1 MTLRS
6 VNVLSVVNSKSKIST
21 QIIDGKEHIVINEVV
36 PIVDDIVMNGI
47 FYPADEINKSYMTL
61 NDNLMP
67 LDHPRINNENV
78 SALNPQAIN
87 NYYVGAW
94 GRNVRKSD
102 NKVLMDAYID
112 RKFAESTDKGR
123 MLVNRL
129 DDMMSGKNITPI
141 HVSTGLTYTPDN
153 QSGSSKG
160 KRYTAIARNMKF
172 DHVAILPDKQGA
184 ATPEDGVGIF
194 VNSNGEKSPI
204 EYVSL
209 FESHQD
215 SFGDV
220 IKKTI
225 QETLKVFKF
234 NKHEETDSMKEKI
247 LLALNAAGIKT
258 DGLTDEQL
266 LAAYNQQAAQEAI
279 DKKKLAEEEEE
290 KKKAEQEKKNATNA
304 EDAPAWAKSLMNKVA
319 NLELAVNANAEKE
332 LSVKREAVKAKFNM
346 TQTAVNALTDE
357 PLDALYA
364 QCISST
370 PINGSYA
377 NNSDKN
383 TLLNMEAPE

>member
-1 MTLRS
+1 MTLKS

-21 QIIDGKEHIVINEVV
+21 QIIDGKEHIVINDVV

-67 LDHPRINNENV
+67 LDHPRINNEHV

-87 NYYVGAW
+87 NFYIGAW
-94 GRNVRKSD
+94 GRNVRKSND
-102 NKVLMDAYID
+102 RVLMDAYID
-112 RKFAESTDKGR
+112 RKFAESTEKGR

-129 DDMMSGKNITPI
+129 DDMMSGKNTTPI

-160 KRYTAIARNMKF
+160 KRYKSIARNMKF

-184 ATPEDGVGIF
+184 ATPDDGVGIF
-194 VNSNGEKSPI
+194 VNSDGEKSPI
-204 EYVSL
+204 ENVSL
-209 FESHQD
+209 IDCSDD
-215 SFGDV
+215 SISNV
-220 IKKTI
+220 ISKTI
-225 QETLKVFKF
+225 KEVLSVFKF
-234 NKHEETDSMKEKI
+234 NQKEEEDLMKEKI

-258 DGLTDEQL
+258 DGLSDEQL
-266 LAAYNQQAAQEAI
+266 LKVYNEQTTKEAI
-279 DKKKLAEEEEE
+279 EKKKASEEEE
-290 KKKAEQEKKNATNA
+290 KKKAEQEKKNAANA
-304 EDAPAWAKSLMNKVA
+304 EDAPAWAKSLMNKVT
-319 NLELAVNANAEKE
+319 NLELAVNANTEKE

-346 TQTAVNALTDE
+346 TQTAVNALSGE

-364 QCISST
+364 QCVKTAPIS
-370 PINGSYA
+370 GGFA
-377 NNSDKN
+377 NNSDN
-383 TLLNMEAPE
+383 SLLNMEAPE

>member
-1 MTLRS
+1 MTLKS

-21 QIIDGKEHIVINEVV
+21 QIIDGKEHIVINDVV

-67 LDHPRINNENV
+67 LDHPRINNEHV

-87 NYYVGAW
+87 NFYIGAW
-94 GRNVRKSD
+94 GRNVRKSND
-102 NKVLMDAYID
+102 RVLMDAYID
-112 RKFAESTDKGR
+112 RKFAESTEKGR

-129 DDMMSGKNITPI
+129 DDMMNGKNTAPI

-184 ATPEDGVGIF
+184 ATPDDGVGIF
-194 VNSNGEKSPI
+194 VNSDGEKSPI
-204 EYVSL
+204 ENVSL
-209 FESHQD
+209 IDCSDD
-215 SFGDV
+215 SISNV
-220 IKKTI
+220 ISKTI
-225 QETLKVFKF
+225 KEVLSVFKF
-234 NKHEETDSMKEKI
+234 NQKEEEDLMKEKI

-258 DGLTDEQL
+258 DGLSDEQL
-266 LAAYNQQAAQEAI
+266 LKVYNEQTTKEAI
-279 DKKKLAEEEEE
+279 EKKKASEEEE
-290 KKKAEQEKKNATNA
+290 KKKAEQEKKNAANG
-304 EDAPAWAKSLMNKVA
+304 EDAPAWAKSLMNKVT
-319 NLELAVNANAEKE
+319 NLELAVNANTEKE

-346 TQTAVNALTDE
+346 TQTAVNALSGE

-364 QCISST
+364 QCVKTAPIS
-370 PINGSYA
+370 GGFA
-377 NNSDKN
+377 NNSDN
-383 TLLNMEAPE
+383 SLLNMEAPE

>member
-1 MTLRS
+1 MTLKS

-21 QIIDGKEHIVINEVV
+21 QIIDGKEHIVINDVV

-67 LDHPRINNENV
+67 LDHPRINNEHV

-87 NYYVGAW
+87 NFYIGAW
-94 GRNVRKSD
+94 GRNVRKSND
-102 NKVLMDAYID
+102 KVLMDAYID
-112 RKFAESTDKGR
+112 RKFAESTEKGR

-129 DDMMSGKNITPI
+129 DDMMSGKNTTPI

-153 QSGSSKG
+153 QSGTSKG
-160 KRYTAIARNMKF
+160 KRYKSIARNMKF

-184 ATPEDGVGIF
+184 ATPDDGVGIF

-204 EYVSL
+204 ENVSL
-209 FESHQD
+209 IECSED
-215 SFGDV
+215 SISNV
-220 IKKTI
+220 ISKTI
-225 QETLKVFKF
+225 KEVLSVFKF
-234 NKHEETDSMKEKI
+234 NQKEEEDLMKEKI

-258 DGLTDEQL
+258 DGLSDEQL
-266 LAAYNQQAAQEAI
+266 LKAYNEQTTKEAI
-279 DKKKLAEEEEE
+279 EKKKTSEEEE

-304 EDAPAWAKSLMNKVA
+304 EDAPAWAKALMNKVSS
-319 NLELAVNANAEKE
+319 LELAVNANTEKE

-346 TQTAVNALTDE
+346 TQTAVNALSGE

-364 QCISST
+364 QCVKTAPIS
-370 PINGSYA
+370 GGFA
-377 NNSDKN
+377 NNSDN
-383 TLLNMEAPE
+383 SLLNMEAPE

>member
-1 MTLRS
+1 MTLKS
-6 VNVLSVVNSKSKIST
+6 VNVLSVVNSKSRIST
-21 QIIDGKEHIVINEVV
+21 QIIDGKEHIVINDVV

-67 LDHPRINNENV
+67 LDHPRINNEHV

-87 NYYVGAW
+87 NFYIGAW
-94 GRNVRKSD
+94 GRNVRKSND
-102 NKVLMDAYID
+102 RVLMDAYID
-112 RKFAESTDKGR
+112 RKFAESTEKGR

-129 DDMMSGKNITPI
+129 DDMMNGKNTAPI

-184 ATPEDGVGIF
+184 ATPDDGVGIF
-194 VNSNGEKSPI
+194 VNSDGEKSPI
-204 EYVSL
+204 ENVSL
-209 FESHQD
+209 IDCSDD
-215 SFGDV
+215 SISNV
-220 IKKTI
+220 ISKTI
-225 QETLKVFKF
+225 KEVLSVFKF
-234 NKHEETDSMKEKI
+234 NQKEEEDLMKEKI

-258 DGLTDEQL
+258 DGLSDEQL
-266 LAAYNQQAAQEAI
+266 LKVYNEQTTKEAI
-279 DKKKLAEEEEE
+279 EKKKASEEEE

-304 EDAPAWAKSLMNKVA
+304 EDAPAWAKSLMNKVT
-319 NLELAVNANAEKE
+319 NLELAVNANTEKE

-346 TQTAVNALTDE
+346 TQTAVNALSGE

-364 QCISST
+364 QCVKTAPIS
-370 PINGSYA
+370 GGFA
-377 NNSDKN
+377 NNSDN
-383 TLLNMEAPE
+383 SLLNMEAPE

>member
-1 MTLRS
+1 MTLKS

-21 QIIDGKEHIVINEVV
+21 QIIDGKEHIVINDVV

-67 LDHPRINNENV
+67 LDHPRINNEHV

-87 NYYVGAW
+87 NFYIGAW
-94 GRNVRKSD
+94 GRNVRKSKD
-102 NKVLMDAYID
+102 RVLMDAYID
-112 RKFAESTDKGR
+112 RKFAESTEKGR

-129 DDMMSGKNITPI
+129 DDMMSGKNTTPI

-160 KRYTAIARNMKF
+160 KRYKSIARNMKF

-184 ATPEDGVGIF
+184 ATPDDGVGIF
-194 VNSNGEKSPI
+194 VNSDGEKSPI
-204 EYVSL
+204 ENVSL
-209 FESHQD
+209 IDCSDD
-215 SFGDV
+215 SISNV
-220 IKKTI
+220 ISKTI
-225 QETLKVFKF
+225 KEVLSVFKF
-234 NKHEETDSMKEKI
+234 NQKEEEDLMKEKI

-258 DGLTDEQL
+258 DGLSDEQL
-266 LAAYNQQAAQEAI
+266 LKVYNEQTTKEAI
-279 DKKKLAEEEEE
+279 EKKKASEEEE
-290 KKKAEQEKKNATNA
+290 KKKAEQEKKNAANA
-304 EDAPAWAKSLMNKVA
+304 EDAPAWAKSLMNKVT
-319 NLELAVNANAEKE
+319 NLELAVNANTEKE

-346 TQTAVNALTDE
+346 TQTAVNALSGE

-364 QCISST
+364 QCVKTAPIS
-370 PINGSYA
+370 GGFA
-377 NNSDKN
+377 NNSDN
-383 TLLNMEAPE
+383 SLLNMEAPE

>member
-1 MTLRS
+1 MTLKS

-21 QIIDGKEHIVINEVV
+21 QIIDGKEHIVINDVV

-67 LDHPRINNENV
+67 LDHPRINNEHV

-87 NYYVGAW
+87 NFYIGAW
-94 GRNVRKSD
+94 GRNVRKSND
-102 NKVLMDAYID
+102 RVLMDAYID
-112 RKFAESTDKGR
+112 RKFAESTEKGR

-129 DDMMSGKNITPI
+129 DDMMNGKNTTPI

-160 KRYTAIARNMKF
+160 KRYKSIARNMKF

-184 ATPEDGVGIF
+184 ATPDDGVGIF
-194 VNSNGEKSPI
+194 VNSDGEKSPI
-204 EYVSL
+204 ENVSL
-209 FESHQD
+209 IDCSDD
-215 SFGDV
+215 SISNV
-220 IKKTI
+220 ISKTI
-225 QETLKVFKF
+225 KEVLSVFKF
-234 NKHEETDSMKEKI
+234 NQKEEEDLMKEKI

-258 DGLTDEQL
+258 DGLSDEQL
-266 LAAYNQQAAQEAI
+266 LKVYNEQTTKEAI
-279 DKKKLAEEEEE
+279 EKKKASEEEE

-304 EDAPAWAKSLMNKVA
+304 EDAPAWAKSLMNKVT
-319 NLELAVNANAEKE
+319 NLELAVNANTEKE

-346 TQTAVNALTDE
+346 TQTAVNALAGE
-357 PLDALYA
+357 PLDALYV
-364 QCISST
+364 QCVKTAPIS
-370 PINGSYA
+370 GGFA
-377 NNSDKN
+377 NNSDN
-383 TLLNMEAPE
+383 SLLNMEVPE

>member
-1 MTLRS
+1 MTLKS

-21 QIIDGKEHIVINEVV
+21 QIIDGKEHIVINDVV

-87 NYYVGAW
+87 NFYIGAW
-94 GRNVRKSD
+94 GRNVRKSND
-102 NKVLMDAYID
+102 KVLMDAYID
-112 RKFAESTDKGR
+112 RKFAESTEKGR

-129 DDMMSGKNITPI
+129 DDMMSGKNTTPI

-153 QSGSSKG
+153 QSGTSKG
-160 KRYTAIARNMKF
+160 KRYKSIARNMKF

-184 ATPEDGVGIF
+184 ATPDDGVGIF

-204 EYVSL
+204 ENVSL
-209 FESHQD
+209 IECSED
-215 SFGDV
+215 SISNV
-220 IKKTI
+220 ISKTI
-225 QETLKVFKF
+225 KEVLSVFKF
-234 NKHEETDSMKEKI
+234 NQKEEEDLMKEKI

-258 DGLTDEQL
+258 DGLSDEQL
-266 LAAYNQQAAQEAI
+266 LKAYNEQTTKEAI
-279 DKKKLAEEEEE
+279 EKKKTSEEEE
-290 KKKAEQEKKNATNA
+290 KKKAEQEKKSATNA
-304 EDAPAWAKSLMNKVA
+304 EDAPAWAKALMNKVTS
-319 NLELAVNANAEKE
+319 LELAVNANTEKE
-332 LSVKREAVKAKFNM
+332 LSVKRDAVKTKFNM
-346 TQTAVNALTDE
+346 TQTAVNALSGE

-364 QCISST
+364 QCVKTAPIS
-370 PINGSYA
+370 GGFA
-377 NNSDKN
+377 NNSDN
-383 TLLNMEAPE
+383 SLLNMEAPE

>member
-1 MTLRS
+1 MTLKS

-21 QIIDGKEHIVINEVV
+21 QIIDGKEHIVINDVV

-67 LDHPRINNENV
+67 LDHPRINNEHV

-87 NYYVGAW
+87 NFYIGAW
-94 GRNVRKSD
+94 GRNVRKSND
-102 NKVLMDAYID
+102 KVLMDAYID
-112 RKFAESTDKGR
+112 RKFAESTEKGR

-129 DDMMSGKNITPI
+129 DDMMSGKNTTPI

-153 QSGSSKG
+153 QSGTSKG
-160 KRYTAIARNMKF
+160 KRYKSIARNMKF

-184 ATPEDGVGIF
+184 ATPDDGVGIF

-204 EYVSL
+204 ENVSL
-209 FESHQD
+209 IECSED
-215 SFGDV
+215 SISNV
-220 IKKTI
+220 ISKTI
-225 QETLKVFKF
+225 KEVLSVFKF
-234 NKHEETDSMKEKI
+234 NQKEEEDLMKEKI

-258 DGLTDEQL
+258 DGLSDEQL
-266 LAAYNQQAAQEAI
+266 LKAYNEQTAKEAI
-279 DKKKLAEEEEE
+279 EKKKTSEEEE
-290 KKKAEQEKKNATNA
+290 KKKVEQEKKNATNA
-304 EDAPAWAKSLMNKVA
+304 EDAPAWAKALMNKVSS
-319 NLELAVNANAEKE
+319 LELAVNANTEKE

-346 TQTAVNALTDE
+346 TQTAVNALSGE

-364 QCISST
+364 QCVKTAPIS
-370 PINGSYA
+370 GGFA
-377 NNSDKN
+377 NNSDN
-383 TLLNMEAPE
+383 SLLNMEAPE

>member
-1 MTLRS
+1 MTLKS

-21 QIIDGKEHIVINEVV
+21 QIIDGKEHIVINDVV

-67 LDHPRINNENV
+67 LDHPRINNEHV

-87 NYYVGAW
+87 NFYIGAW
-94 GRNVRKSD
+94 GRNVRKSND
-102 NKVLMDAYID
+102 RVLMDAYID
-112 RKFAESTDKGR
+112 RKFAESTEKGR

-129 DDMMSGKNITPI
+129 DDMMNGKNTTPI

-160 KRYTAIARNMKF
+160 KRYKSIARNMKF

-184 ATPEDGVGIF
+184 ATPDDGVGIF
-194 VNSNGEKSPI
+194 VNSDGEKSPI
-204 EYVSL
+204 ENVSL
-209 FESHQD
+209 IDCSDD
-215 SFGDV
+215 SISNV
-220 IKKTI
+220 ISKTI
-225 QETLKVFKF
+225 KEVLSVFKF
-234 NKHEETDSMKEKI
+234 NQKEEEDLMKEKI

-258 DGLTDEQL
+258 DGLSDEQL
-266 LAAYNQQAAQEAI
+266 LKVYNEQTTKEAI
-279 DKKKLAEEEEE
+279 EKKKASEEEE

-304 EDAPAWAKSLMNKVA
+304 EDAPAWAKSLMNKVT
-319 NLELAVNANAEKE
+319 NLELAVNANTEKE

-346 TQTAVNALTDE
+346 TQTAVNALSSE

-364 QCISST
+364 QCVKTAPIS
-370 PINGSYA
+370 GGFA
-377 NNSDKN
+377 NNSDN
-383 TLLNMEAPE
+383 SLLNMEAPE

>member
-1 MTLRS
+1 MTLKS

-21 QIIDGKEHIVINEVV
+21 QIIDGKEHIVINDMV

-67 LDHPRINNENV
+67 LDHPRINNEHV

-87 NYYVGAW
+87 NFYIGAW
-94 GRNVRKSD
+94 GRNVRKSND
-102 NKVLMDAYID
+102 RVLMDAYID
-112 RKFAESTDKGR
+112 RKFAESTEKGR

-129 DDMMSGKNITPI
+129 DDMMSGKNTTPI

-184 ATPEDGVGIF
+184 ATPDDGVGIF
-194 VNSNGEKSPI
+194 VNSDGEKSPI
-204 EYVSL
+204 ENVSL
-209 FESHQD
+209 IDCSDD
-215 SFGDV
+215 SISNV
-220 IKKTI
+220 ISKTI
-225 QETLKVFKF
+225 KEVLSVFKF
-234 NKHEETDSMKEKI
+234 NQKEEEDLMKEKI

-258 DGLTDEQL
+258 DGLSDEQL
-266 LAAYNQQAAQEAI
+266 LKVYNEQTTKEAI
-279 DKKKLAEEEEE
+279 EKKKASEEEE
-290 KKKAEQEKKNATNA
+290 KKKAEQEKKNAANA
-304 EDAPAWAKSLMNKVA
+304 EDAPAWAKSLMNKVT
-319 NLELAVNANAEKE
+319 NLELAVNANTEKE

-346 TQTAVNALTDE
+346 TQTAVNALSGE

-364 QCISST
+364 QCVKTAPIS
-370 PINGSYA
+370 GGFA
-377 NNSDKN
+377 NNSDN
-383 TLLNMEAPE
+383 SLLNMEAPE

>member
-1 MTLRS
+1 MTLKS

-21 QIIDGKEHIVINEVV
+21 QIIDGKEHIVINDVV

-67 LDHPRINNENV
+67 LDHPRINNEHV

-87 NYYVGAW
+87 NFYIGAW
-94 GRNVRKSD
+94 GRNVRKSND
-102 NKVLMDAYID
+102 RVLMDAYID
-112 RKFAESTDKGR
+112 RKFAESTEKGR

-129 DDMMSGKNITPI
+129 DDMMSGKNTAPI

-184 ATPEDGVGIF
+184 ATPDDGVGIF
-194 VNSNGEKSPI
+194 VNSDGEKSPI
-204 EYVSL
+204 ENVSL
-209 FESHQD
+209 ID
-215 SFGDV
+215 SSDDSISNV
-220 IKKTI
+220 ISKTI
-225 QETLKVFKF
+225 KEVLSVFKF
-234 NKHEETDSMKEKI
+234 NQKEEEDLMKEKI

-258 DGLTDEQL
+258 DGLSDEQL
-266 LAAYNQQAAQEAI
+266 LKVYNEQTTKEAI
-279 DKKKLAEEEEE
+279 EKMKASEEEE

-304 EDAPAWAKSLMNKVA
+304 EDAPAWAKSLMNKVT
-319 NLELAVNANAEKE
+319 NLELAVNANTEKE

-346 TQTAVNALTDE
+346 TQTAVNSLSGE

-364 QCISST
+364 QCVKTAPIS
-370 PINGSYA
+370 GGFA
-377 NNSDKN
+377 NNSDN
-383 TLLNMEAPE
+383 SLLNMEAPE

>member
-1 MTLRS
+1 MTLKS

-21 QIIDGKEHIVINEVV
+21 QIIDGKEHIVINDVV

-67 LDHPRINNENV
+67 LDHPRINNEHV

-87 NYYVGAW
+87 NFYIGAW
-94 GRNVRKSD
+94 GRNVRKSND
-102 NKVLMDAYID
+102 RVLMDAYID
-112 RKFAESTDKGR
+112 RKFAESTEKGR

-129 DDMMSGKNITPI
+129 DDMMSGKNTTPI

-184 ATPEDGVGIF
+184 ATPDDGVGIF
-194 VNSNGEKSPI
+194 VNSDGEKSPI
-204 EYVSL
+204 ENVSL
-209 FESHQD
+209 IDCSDD
-215 SFGDV
+215 SISNV
-220 IKKTI
+220 ISKTI
-225 QETLKVFKF
+225 KEVLSVFKF
-234 NKHEETDSMKEKI
+234 NQKEEEDLMKEKI

-258 DGLTDEQL
+258 DGLSDEQL
-266 LAAYNQQAAQEAI
+266 LKVYNEQTTKEAI
-279 DKKKLAEEEEE
+279 EKKKASEEEE

-304 EDAPAWAKSLMNKVA
+304 EDAPAWAKSLMNKVT
-319 NLELAVNANAEKE
+319 NLELAVNANTEKE

-346 TQTAVNALTDE
+346 TQTAVNALSGE

-364 QCISST
+364 QCVKTAPIS
-370 PINGSYA
+370 GGFA
-377 NNSDKN
+377 NNSDN
-383 TLLNMEAPE
+383 SLLNMEAPE

>member
-1 MTLRS
+1 MTLKS

-21 QIIDGKEHIVINEVV
+21 QIIDGKEHIVINDVV

-67 LDHPRINNENV
+67 LDHPRINNEHV

-87 NYYVGAW
+87 NFYIGAW
-94 GRNVRKSD
+94 GRNVRKSND
-102 NKVLMDAYID
+102 RVLMDAYID
-112 RKFAESTDKGR
+112 RKFAESTEKGR

-129 DDMMSGKNITPI
+129 DDMMSGKNTTPI

-184 ATPEDGVGIF
+184 ATPDDGVGIF
-194 VNSNGEKSPI
+194 VNSDGEKSPI
-204 EYVSL
+204 ENVSL
-209 FESHQD
+209 IECSED
-215 SFGDV
+215 SISNV
-220 IKKTI
+220 ISKTI
-225 QETLKVFKF
+225 KEVLSVFKF
-234 NKHEETDSMKEKI
+234 NQKEEEDLMKEKI

-258 DGLTDEQL
+258 DGLSDEQL
-266 LAAYNQQAAQEAI
+266 LRVYNEQTTKEAI
-279 DKKKLAEEEEE
+279 EKKKASEEEE

-304 EDAPAWAKSLMNKVA
+304 EDAPAWAKSLMNKVT
-319 NLELAVNANAEKE
+319 NLELAVNANTEKE
-332 LSVKREAVKAKFNM
+332 LSVKREAVKGKFNM
-346 TQTAVNALTDE
+346 TQTAVNALSGE

-364 QCISST
+364 QCVKTAPIS
-370 PINGSYA
+370 GGFA
-377 NNSDKN
+377 NNSDN
-383 TLLNMEAPE
+383 SLLNMEAPE

>member
-1 MTLRS
+1 MTLKS

-21 QIIDGKEHIVINEVV
+21 QIIDGKEHIVINDVV

-67 LDHPRINNENV
+67 LDHPRVNNENV

-87 NYYVGAW
+87 NYYIGAW

-112 RKFAESTDKGR
+112 RKFAESTEKGR

-129 DDMMSGKNITPI
+129 DDMMSGKNTTPI

-184 ATPEDGVGIF
+184 ATPDDGVGIF
-194 VNSNGEKSPI
+194 VNSDGEKSPI
-204 EYVSL
+204 ENVSL
-209 FESHQD
+209 IDCSDD
-215 SFGDV
+215 SISNV
-220 IKKTI
+220 ISKTI
-225 QETLKVFKF
+225 KEVLSVFKF
-234 NKHEETDSMKEKI
+234 NQKEEEDLMKEKI

-258 DGLTDEQL
+258 DGLSDEQL
-266 LAAYNQQAAQEAI
+266 LKVYNEQTTKEAI
-279 DKKKLAEEEEE
+279 EKKKASEEEE

-304 EDAPAWAKSLMNKVA
+304 EDAPAWAKSLMNKVT
-319 NLELAVNANAEKE
+319 NLELAVNANTEKE

-346 TQTAVNALTDE
+346 TQTAVNALSGE

-364 QCISST
+364 QCVKTAPIS
-370 PINGSYA
+370 GGFA
-377 NNSDKN
+377 NNSDN
-383 TLLNMEAPE
+383 SLLNMEAPE

>member
-1 MTLRS
+1 MTLKS

-21 QIIDGKEHIVINEVV
+21 QIIDGKEHIVINDVV

-67 LDHPRINNENV
+67 LDHPRINNEHV

-87 NYYVGAW
+87 NFYIGAW
-94 GRNVRKSD
+94 GRNVRKSND
-102 NKVLMDAYID
+102 RVLMDAYID
-112 RKFAESTDKGR
+112 RKFAESTEKGR

-129 DDMMSGKNITPI
+129 DDMMSGKNTAPI

-184 ATPEDGVGIF
+184 ATPDDGVGIF
-194 VNSNGEKSPI
+194 VNSDGEKSPI
-204 EYVSL
+204 ENVSL
-209 FESHQD
+209 IDCSDD
-215 SFGDV
+215 SISNV
-220 IKKTI
+220 ISKTI
-225 QETLKVFKF
+225 KEVLSVFKF
-234 NKHEETDSMKEKI
+234 NQKEEEDLMKEKI
-247 LLALNAAGIKT
+247 LLALNSAGIKT
-258 DGLTDEQL
+258 DGLSDEQL
-266 LAAYNQQAAQEAI
+266 LKVYNEQTTKEAFE
-279 DKKKLAEEEEE
+279 KKKASEEEE
-290 KKKAEQEKKNATNA
+290 KEKAEQEKKSAANA
-304 EDAPAWAKSLMNKVA
+304 EDAPAWARSLMNKVT
-319 NLELAVNANAEKE
+319 NLELAVNANTEKE

-346 TQTAVNALTDE
+346 TQTAVNALSGE

-364 QCISST
+364 QCVKTAPIS
-370 PINGSYA
+370 GGFA
-377 NNSDKN
+377 NNSDN
-383 TLLNMEAPE
+383 SLLNMEAPE

>member
-1 MTLRS
+1 MTLKS

-21 QIIDGKEHIVINEVV
+21 QIIDGKEHIVINDVV

-67 LDHPRINNENV
+67 LDHPRINNEHV

-87 NYYVGAW
+87 NFYIGAW
-94 GRNVRKSD
+94 GRNVRKSND
-102 NKVLMDAYID
+102 RVLMDAYID
-112 RKFAESTDKGR
+112 RKFAESTEKGR

-129 DDMMSGKNITPI
+129 DDMMNGKNTAPI

-160 KRYTAIARNMKF
+160 KRYKSIARNMKF

-184 ATPEDGVGIF
+184 ATPDDGVGIF
-194 VNSNGEKSPI
+194 VNSDGEKSPI
-204 EYVSL
+204 ENVSL
-209 FESHQD
+209 IDCSDD
-215 SFGDV
+215 SISNV
-220 IKKTI
+220 ISKTI
-225 QETLKVFKF
+225 KEVLSVFKF
-234 NKHEETDSMKEKI
+234 NQKEEEDLMKEKI

-258 DGLTDEQL
+258 DGLSDEQL
-266 LAAYNQQAAQEAI
+266 LKVYNEQTTKEAI
-279 DKKKLAEEEEE
+279 EKKKASEEEE

-304 EDAPAWAKSLMNKVA
+304 EDAPAWAKSLMNKVT
-319 NLELAVNANAEKE
+319 NLELAVNANTEKE

-346 TQTAVNALTDE
+346 TQTAVNALSGE

-364 QCISST
+364 QCVKTAPIS
-370 PINGSYA
+370 GGFA
-377 NNSDKN
+377 NNSDN
-383 TLLNMEAPE
+383 SLLNMEAPE

>member
-1 MTLRS
+1 MTLKS

-21 QIIDGKEHIVINEVV
+21 QIIDGKEHIVINDVV

-67 LDHPRINNENV
+67 LDHPRINNEHV

-87 NYYVGAW
+87 NFYIGAW
-94 GRNVRKSD
+94 GRNVRKSND
-102 NKVLMDAYID
+102 RVLMDAYID
-112 RKFAESTDKGR
+112 RKFAESTEKGR

-129 DDMMSGKNITPI
+129 DDMMSGKNISPI

-160 KRYTAIARNMKF
+160 KRYKSIARNMKF

-184 ATPEDGVGIF
+184 ATPDDGVGIF
-194 VNSNGEKSPI
+194 VNSDGEKSPI
-204 EYVSL
+204 ENVSL
-209 FESHQD
+209 IDCSDD
-215 SFGDV
+215 SISNV
-220 IKKTI
+220 ISKTI
-225 QETLKVFKF
+225 KEVLSVFKF
-234 NKHEETDSMKEKI
+234 NQKEEEDLMKEKI

-258 DGLTDEQL
+258 DGLSDEQL
-266 LAAYNQQAAQEAI
+266 LKVYNEQTTKEAI
-279 DKKKLAEEEEE
+279 EKKKASEEEE

-304 EDAPAWAKSLMNKVA
+304 EDAPAWAKSLMNKVT
-319 NLELAVNANAEKE
+319 NLELAVNANTEKE

-346 TQTAVNALTDE
+346 TQTAVNALSGE

-364 QCISST
+364 QCVKTAPIS
-370 PINGSYA
+370 GGFA
-377 NNSDKN
+377 NNSDN
-383 TLLNMEAPE
+383 SLLNMEAPE

>member
-1 MTLRS
+1 MTLKS

-21 QIIDGKEHIVINEVV
+21 QIIDGKEHIVINDVV

-67 LDHPRINNENV
+67 LDHPRINNEHV

-87 NYYVGAW
+87 NFYIGAW
-94 GRNVRKSD
+94 GRNVRKSND
-102 NKVLMDAYID
+102 KVLMDAYID
-112 RKFAESTDKGR
+112 RKFAESTEKGR

-129 DDMMSGKNITPI
+129 DDMMSGKNTTPI

-153 QSGSSKG
+153 QSGTSKG
-160 KRYTAIARNMKF
+160 KRYKSIARNMKF

-184 ATPEDGVGIF
+184 ATPDDGVGIF

-204 EYVSL
+204 ENVSL
-209 FESHQD
+209 IECSED
-215 SFGDV
+215 SISNV
-220 IKKTI
+220 ISKTI
-225 QETLKVFKF
+225 KEVLSVFKF
-234 NKHEETDSMKEKI
+234 NQKEEEDLMKEKI

-258 DGLTDEQL
+258 DGLSDEQL
-266 LAAYNQQAAQEAI
+266 LKAYNEQTTKEAI
-279 DKKKLAEEEEE
+279 EKKKTSEEEE

-304 EDAPAWAKSLMNKVA
+304 EDAPAWAKALMNKVSS
-319 NLELAVNANAEKE
+319 LELAVNANTEKE
-332 LSVKREAVKAKFNM
+332 LSVKREAVKNKFNM
-346 TQTAVNALTDE
+346 TQTAVNALSGE

-364 QCISST
+364 QCVKTAPIS
-370 PINGSYA
+370 GGFA
-377 NNSDKN
+377 NNSDN
-383 TLLNMEAPE
+383 SLLNMEAPE

>member
-1 MTLRS
+1 MTLKS

-21 QIIDGKEHIVINEVV
+21 QIIDGKEHIVINDVV

-67 LDHPRINNENV
+67 LDHPRINNEHV

-87 NYYVGAW
+87 NFYIGAW
-94 GRNVRKSD
+94 GRNVRKSND
-102 NKVLMDAYID
+102 RVLMDAYID
-112 RKFAESTDKGR
+112 RKFAESTEKGR

-129 DDMMSGKNITPI
+129 DDMMSGKNTTPI

-160 KRYTAIARNMKF
+160 KRYKSIARNMKF

-184 ATPEDGVGIF
+184 ATPDDGVGIF
-194 VNSNGEKSPI
+194 VNSDGEKSPI
-204 EYVSL
+204 ENVSL
-209 FESHQD
+209 IECSED
-215 SFGDV
+215 STSNV
-220 IKKTI
+220 ISKTI
-225 QETLKVFKF
+225 KEVLSVFKF
-234 NKHEETDSMKEKI
+234 NQKEDQDLMKEKI

-258 DGLTDEQL
+258 DGLSDEQL
-266 LAAYNQQAAQEAI
+266 LKVYNEQTTKEAI
-279 DKKKLAEEEEE
+279 EKKKASEEEE
-290 KKKAEQEKKNATNA
+290 KKKAEQEKKNASNA
-304 EDAPAWAKSLMNKVA
+304 EDAPAWAKSLMNKVTS
-319 NLELAVNANAEKE
+319 LELAVNANTEKE

-346 TQTAVNALTDE
+346 TQTAVNALSGE

-364 QCISST
+364 QCVKT
-370 PINGSYA
+370 APIIGGFA
-377 NNSDKN
+377 NNSDN
-383 TLLNMEAPE
+383 SLLNMEAPE

>member
-21 QIIDGKEHIVINEVV
+21 QIIDGKEHIVINDVV

-67 LDHPRINNENV
+67 LDHPRINNEHV

-87 NYYVGAW
+87 NFYIGAW
-94 GRNVRKSD
+94 GRNVRKSND
-102 NKVLMDAYID
+102 RVLMDAYID
-112 RKFAESTDKGR
+112 RKFAESTEKGR

-184 ATPEDGVGIF
+184 ATPDDGVGIF
-194 VNSNGEKSPI
+194 VNSDGEKSPI
-204 EYVSL
+204 ENVSL
-209 FESHQD
+209 IDCSDD
-215 SFGDV
+215 SISNV
-220 IKKTI
+220 ISKTI
-225 QETLKVFKF
+225 KEVLSVFKF
-234 NKHEETDSMKEKI
+234 NQKEEEDLMKEKI

-258 DGLTDEQL
+258 DGLSDEQL
-266 LAAYNQQAAQEAI
+266 LKVYNEQTTKEAI
-279 DKKKLAEEEEE
+279 EKKKASEEEE

-304 EDAPAWAKSLMNKVA
+304 EDAPAWAKSLMNKVT
-319 NLELAVNANAEKE
+319 NLELAVNANTEKE

-346 TQTAVNALTDE
+346 TQTAVNALSGE

-364 QCISST
+364 QCVKTAPIS
-370 PINGSYA
+370 GGFA
-377 NNSDKN
+377 NNSDN
-383 TLLNMEAPE
+383 SLLNMEAPE

>member
-1 MTLRS
+1 MTLKS

-21 QIIDGKEHIVINEVV
+21 QIIDGKEHIVINDVV

-67 LDHPRINNENV
+67 LDHPRINNEHV

-87 NYYVGAW
+87 NFYIGAW
-94 GRNVRKSD
+94 GRNVRKSND
-102 NKVLMDAYID
+102 RVLMDAYID
-112 RKFAESTDKGR
+112 RKFAESTEKGR

-129 DDMMSGKNITPI
+129 DDMMSGKNTTPI

-160 KRYTAIARNMKF
+160 KRYKSIARNMKF

-184 ATPEDGVGIF
+184 ATPDDGVGIF
-194 VNSNGEKSPI
+194 VNSDGEKSPI
-204 EYVSL
+204 ENVSL
-209 FESHQD
+209 IDCSDD
-215 SFGDV
+215 SISNV
-220 IKKTI
+220 ISKTI
-225 QETLKVFKF
+225 KEVLSVFKF
-234 NKHEETDSMKEKI
+234 NQKEEEDLMKEKI

-258 DGLTDEQL
+258 DGLSDEQL
-266 LAAYNQQAAQEAI
+266 LKVYNEQTTKEAI
-279 DKKKLAEEEEE
+279 EKKKASEEEE

-304 EDAPAWAKSLMNKVA
+304 EDAPAWARSLMNKVT
-319 NLELAVNANAEKE
+319 NLELAVNANTEKE

-346 TQTAVNALTDE
+346 TQTAVNSLSGE

-364 QCISST
+364 QCVKTAPIS
-370 PINGSYA
+370 GGFA
-377 NNSDKN
+377 NNSDN
-383 TLLNMEAPE
+383 SLLNMEAPE